1 MRSIGRATQPELI
14 QRTLAASLSDD
25 VKSQDV
31 FNILGGL
38 RAHRAGVEA
47 LFDFVVEKWD
57 VFFEKFPPTLSLL
70 GNVVA
75 LSTVGFSKKEQLDKI
90 NAFYDTK
97 DQTGYVANL
106 NQAKDTV
113 QSKVSWVERD
123 QKDVADWLKSNG
135 YLA

>member
-14 QRTLAASLSDD
+14 QRTLEASISED

-31 FNILGGL
+31 FSVLGGL

-57 VFFEKFPPTLSLL
+57 IFFEKFPPTLSLL

-75 LSTVGFSKKEQLDKI
+75 LSTVGFSKQEQLDKV
-90 NAFYDTK
+90 NAFYDAK

-113 QSKVSWVERD
+113 QSKVSWVKRD
-123 QKDVADWLKSNG
+123 QADVAEWLKANG